1 MDLRR
6 KTWTPTQPL
15 QVDFWD
21 EGGSTTPFECKMM
34 TIFIAFI
41 IIITRLMVDHLSK
54 RTPAHL
60 PLILRHR
67 VLADVGASPSYLRI
81 CIQFFRLITWS
92 SYAGW
97 SIYLAL
103 PFPVMKKKIECSQLQ
118 MQVHE
123 IFYLRLVKHHFQLRG
138 LSRSKTISNIK
149 GMHIDS

>member
-21 EGGSTTPFECKMM
+21 ERGSTTPFECKMM

-41 IIITRLMVDHLSK
+41 IIITRQMVHLSK

-81 CIQFFRLITWS
+81 CIQFFQIDYLIIIYRVVYLFRPPIS
-92 SYAGW
+92 SNE
-97 SIYLAL
+97 
-103 PFPVMKKKIECSQLQ
+103 KE
-118 MQVHE
+118 
-123 IFYLRLVKHHFQLRG
+123 
-138 LSRSKTISNIK
+138 N
-149 GMHIDS
+149 

>member
-21 EGGSTTPFECKMM
+21 ERGSTTPLECEMM
-34 TIFIAFI
+34 MIFIAFI

-67 VLADVGASPSYLRI
+67 VLAEVGASPSYLRI

-92 SYAGW
+92 SYTGW

-149 GMHIDS
+149 GMHMNS

>member
-21 EGGSTTPFECKMM
+21 ERGSTTPFEMM
-34 TIFIAFI
+34 MVIIAFI
-41 IIITRLMVDHLSK
+41 IIITRLIVDLSK

-81 CIQFFRLITWS
+81 CIQFFRL
-92 SYAGW
+92 
-97 SIYLAL
+97 AL
-103 PFPVMKKKIECSQLQ
+103 PFLVMKKK
-118 MQVHE
+118 MQP
-123 IFYLRLVKHHFQLRG
+123 
-138 LSRSKTISNIK
+138 TT
-149 GMHIDS
+149 DTCP